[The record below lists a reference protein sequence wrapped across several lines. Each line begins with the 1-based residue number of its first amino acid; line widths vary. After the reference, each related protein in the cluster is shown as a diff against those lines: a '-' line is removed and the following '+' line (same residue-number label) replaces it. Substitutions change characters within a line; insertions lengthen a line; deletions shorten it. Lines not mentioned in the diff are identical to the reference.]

1 MNAETTEQIREP
13 NSTTGGAH
21 KLRRMKAIATGL
33 LAAVIALLILSK
45 SQHDAGA
52 WAWVS
57 AFAEA
62 ATVGALADWFA
73 VVALFR
79 HPLGLPIP
87 HTAILPRNKARV
99 ADALA
104 SFVRDKFLGTEALLS
119 RLSSVDP
126 AKRLAEWIATASN
139 ATLLSDRIA
148 DTGVEILRFVDD
160 APVKAVLYRTLSGKL
175 ATLDLSGVIG
185 RLLDVLT
192 EDKRHQLLLD
202 ETLRRASA
210 WLDKPDVQQ
219 LFADR
224 IIQVAGTEYPKM
236 IAALG
241 FIGVKPEELGYKV
254 AGALVDGF
262 NRWLHDIANDPQH
275 ERRLAF
281 DETVQSFITRL
292 KHDDAFRARIE
303 RAKQECL
310 SHPATRDYVSSLWDS
325 LRAKFEAELADPQS
339 GLRKRFAEML
349 ANFGERLAEKP
360 ALQASI
366 NAHFGSLVRGL
377 APGIRETIARHIAE
391 TVRQW
396 DDASISREVESS
408 VGSDLQFIRINGTV
422 VGGLAGLL
430 IHAVLLLAARL

>member
-1 MNAETTEQIREP
+1 
-13 NSTTGGAH
+13 
-21 KLRRMKAIATGL
+21 MKAIATGL
-33 LAAVIALLILSK
+33 LAAVVALLILSK
-45 SQHDAGA
+45 SQHDAGV

-126 AKRLAEWIATASN
+126 AKRLAEWMGTPSN
-139 ATLLSDRIA
+139 ATLLANRIA

-160 APVKAVLYRTLSGKL
+160 APVKAVLYRTLSAKL

-202 ETLRRASA
+202 ETLRKASA

-241 FIGVKPEELGYKV
+241 FIGVKPEELGFKV

-262 NRWLHDIANDPQH
+262 NRWLHDIADDPQH

-292 KHDDAFRARIE
+292 KHDEAFRARIE

-325 LRAKFEAELADPQS
+325 LRVKFETELANPQS
-339 GLRKRFAEML
+339 GLRKRFAAML
-349 ANFGERLAEKP
+349 ASFGKRLAEKP

-377 APGIRETIARHIAE
+377 APGIRETIANHIAE

-396 DDASISREVESS
+396 DDTSISREVESS

-430 IHAVLLLAARL
+430 IHAVLLLAG